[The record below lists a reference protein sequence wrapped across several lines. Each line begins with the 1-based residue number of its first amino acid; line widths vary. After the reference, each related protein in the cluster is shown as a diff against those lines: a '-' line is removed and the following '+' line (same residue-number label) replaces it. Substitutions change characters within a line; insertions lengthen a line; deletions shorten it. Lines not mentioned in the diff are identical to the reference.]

1 VDGADATARVGHR
14 LGYANAFVSAAD
26 CYWLSV
32 FPQVRRELH
41 YWRARAARIPDPI
54 LRQLALDTHESKWC
68 NLEGAAAFATLA
80 PRTYRYAAIRL
91 LVTFQAAYD
100 YADTLSERSQ
110 SDPIANGRRLHQPL
124 LVALQ
129 QDAKHPDYY
138 LYSDLRDD
146 GGYLKALT
154 ESCREA
160 FEEMPSRSLVEDAA
174 TRAAERIVTY
184 QSLNHCDTHGALGRW
199 AEQETPPGT
208 GLWWWEVSAACAS
221 SLTALAL
228 LSAAAEPTLT
238 ARAVATIEHTYHPW
252 VGALHTL
259 LDSLVDWHEDELADQ
274 PSLLDHYSS
283 LTERMQMLVRCS
295 RKRHAILPYSHRH
308 AVLLAGMVGVYL
320 AASQARPD
328 RTAKVIES
336 VHHEMGWLIR
346 PTVLV
351 MGLRRTVKDMWGHL
365 IIKRQPV

>member
-1 VDGADATARVGHR
+1 MTARVGHH
-14 LGYANAFVSAAD
+14 LGCANAFVSAAH

-32 FPQVRRELH
+32 FPQVRRELR

-80 PRTYRYAAIRL
+80 PRAYRRATVRL

-100 YADTLSERSQ
+100 YADTLSERLQ
-110 SDPIANGRRLHQPL
+110 SDPVANGRRLHQPL
-124 LVALQ
+124 LVALE
-129 QDAKHPDYY
+129 QDAEHPDYY

-174 TRAAERIVTY
+174 RRAAERIVTY
-184 QSLNHCDTHGALGRW
+184 QSLNHCDTHDALGRW
-199 AEQETPPGT
+199 TEQETPPGT

-238 ARAVATIEHTYHPW
+238 ARAVATIEHAYHPW

-259 LDSLVDWHEDELADQ
+259 LDSLVDWREDEFADQ

-283 LTERMQMLVRCS
+283 FTELTERMQMLVQCS
-295 RKRHAILPYSHRH
+295 RDATATLPYACRH
-308 AVLLAGMVGVYL
+308 AVVLAGMVGVYL
-320 AASQARPD
+320 TASKAAPE
-328 RTAKVIES
+328 RTARVADG

-346 PTVLV
+346 PTILV
-351 MGLRRTVKDMWGHL
+351 IRLRRTLQDM
-365 IIKRQPV
+365 